1 MKEYPKIQTLFKRD
15 NSNIIIPSKFTLPE
29 FEYLKD
35 CKWECTEKIDGTNMR
50 IELDVLSEGIFVMS
64 FGGRTSKANIP
75 IHLEVKM
82 HDLFDGIDWNNI
94 FPKPKAGDHIT
105 IYGEGYGIK
114 IQDGGNYISNDVNF
128 ILFDVLY
135 NNTWLSRESCL
146 DIAEKLGI
154 MIVPLVGYMT
164 IPEAIE
170 YVKKGFKSFIAEN
183 KNYDA
188 EGLVVKTPVG
198 LKLRNGDRIITKIKT
213 CDFRKFKAKYGDE
226 ENPTQSI
233 NEKYK
238 E

>member
-15 NSNIIIPSKFTLPE
+15 NNNIIIPSKFTLPE

-82 HDLFDGIDWNNI
+82 HDLFDGSDWNNI